1 MAERRENELII
12 DRSEGLRV
20 TGGDPRLLDDLIEI
34 FLETT
39 GPQLAAIRGAVG
51 IGDSRTI
58 AAEAHSIKGAAGAL
72 GARVIQRCAVEIE
85 RLARGGEIEGISKRV
100 DELEGLLENLDRE
113 HRQYPA
119 RTSHRFSKRK
129 V

>member
-12 DRSEGLRV
+12 DWSEGLRA
-20 TGGDPRLLDDLIEI
+20 TGGDSRLLDDLIDI

-39 GPQLAAIRGAVG
+39 GPQLAVIRRAVG
-51 IGDSRTI
+51 AGDSRAI

-100 DELEGLLENLDRE
+100 DELEGLLEDLDRE
-113 HRQYPA
+113 HRERGYI
-119 RTSHRFSKRK
+119 R
-129 V
+129 